1 MKDYKAFI
9 PYFIL
14 GNLYEQLGIYF
25 WIVLGILFV
34 IRFMDSGVIQILIK
48 EFGKTLR
55 CYIKQDNVKKGR
67 YEKKRKKNH
76 KSRQ

>member
-1 MKDYKAFI
+1 MKDYIAYI
-9 PYFIL
+9 PYFII

-34 IRFMDSGVIQILIK
+34 IRFVESGVIQVLIK
-48 EFGKTLR
+48 EIGKTLR
-55 CYIKQDNVKKGR
+55 CYIKQTNVKKGK